1 MESIVALIVPFIA
14 VSILSVLIDRLTLVL
29 EAIMNRIPGLP
40 DRLEWIFAYILVS
53 FISFFI
59 CYMGDFDLF
68 IYLDIN
74 FKYRTLGY
82 LITSLC
88 ISGGSIYV
96 RQQFD
101 VMNGMPSMMSGV
113 TSSFKSLF
121 RK

>member
-1 MESIVALIVPFIA
+1 MENIVALIIPFIA
-14 VSILSVLIDRLTLVL
+14 VSILSVLIDRLTMVF

-40 DRLEWIFAYILVS
+40 DRLEWVFAYILVS
-53 FISFFI
+53 IISYFI
-59 CYMGDFDLF
+59 CFMGDFDLF

-74 FKYRTLGY
+74 FKFRELGY

-88 ISGGSIYV
+88 ISGGSVYV

-101 VMNGMPSMMSGV
+101 VMGGMPSSISGV
-113 TSSFKSLF
+113 TSSFRSLF